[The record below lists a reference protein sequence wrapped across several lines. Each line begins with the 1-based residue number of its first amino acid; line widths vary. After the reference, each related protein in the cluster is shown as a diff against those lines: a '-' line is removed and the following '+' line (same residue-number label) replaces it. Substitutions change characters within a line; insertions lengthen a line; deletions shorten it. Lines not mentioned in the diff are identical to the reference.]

1 MSYSILAPIYQ
12 FDFTGKKRIFAFF
25 NERGHHIPT
34 YFSIFSLYVEMEPFN
49 RLDCSRDLIQGQ
61 RVCSIRNGQKR
72 HYPVAYV

>member
-25 NERGHHIPT
+25 NERSLHIPT
-34 YFSIFSLYVEMEPFN
+34 YVSIFNLCVVMEPFN

-61 RVCSIRNGQKR
+61 RVCSTRNGQK
-72 HYPVAYV
+72 HHFPVAYV